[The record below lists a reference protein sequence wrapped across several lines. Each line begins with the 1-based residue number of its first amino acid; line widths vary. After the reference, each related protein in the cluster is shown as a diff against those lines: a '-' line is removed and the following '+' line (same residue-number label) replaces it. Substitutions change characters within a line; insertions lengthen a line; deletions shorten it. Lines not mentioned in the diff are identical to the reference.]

1 MSAANTNKGTNG
13 PIGYDVATALWQG
26 KRPYQED
33 SLLADFH
40 GGMDRGFAVLADGM
54 GGHAA
59 GDLASRLVV
68 IDAVSHLKFLMH
80 DGAALEKNLKS
91 ELTSAI
97 QTANDVLK
105 DRGASDR
112 RLQGMGATFLATV
125 LFEDRLYWAS
135 VGDSP
140 LYLWREGELRQL
152 NEDHSMAP
160 IIDQMAKTG
169 ELSEEE
175 AANHPDRNALTSVLM
190 GGNLKSMD
198 VPATA
203 TVLDPGDVL
212 IQASD
217 GLQYLD
223 EARIVEVLK
232 GMASGAS
239 SRAITDALMQ
249 ALYDLDDP
257 VQDNTAIM
265 VLQLCE
271 GLGDGGGGV
280 AKKGMAAKNE
290 GERAIVAAA
299 VAMAKKGD
307 AAPLATRMLAEDG
320 DAAEEDAS
328 SDDDAAPVA
337 TVAGDVDASAEVST
351 PPPEGRRRRILVPAA
366 LLGGAAVA
374 LGLIFGLP
382 SEQEGFVTEAALE
395 DSDSKAPGGEAVAA
409 APDDPVVEVEA
420 ADADAD
426 PDAADEGAT
435 GEDTPSPDAAPHD
448 PAAEE
453 ETSETPALDEAPD
466 EDAAPEGDDEP
477 AQDPAPEADVAP
489 EEDAAAE
496 DGVGAEEDVAP
507 EDDVAPAQDATP
519 EEDAAPE
526 SLAVAETAPDTT
538 DAEPDASPDAEPEP
552 DTEAPA
558 DDGAPAPAAEDPD
571 QTVEG
576 SETPEI
582 ATEGEDTTTSTATD
596 GEADLDAPAAAPG
609 DTSGAEPE
617 IEAGTTED
625 MPQEIVSTETDGDV
639 VDRTAPDASETGGAS
654 TGGLGAQIEVEGNG
668 TAQPEI
674 GESFGTSNGTLGV
687 VPQVVP
693 GADGDFAPAAPLQP
707 AAPLPAPTTTP
718 APAPVP
724 APAPAAPAPT
734 IDGAAPTPVPG
745 VGPLREGL
753 EAPSDD
759 GTAAPALPQPQIV
772 PESDTG
778 RLVPQVI
785 NPGITQDGRAG
796 QTVPRNQPN
805 VLPGVPMLP
814 PFAGNIQRFCQDQQ
828 CFAIIR
834 QPDGSVAILQRRR

>member
-1 MSAANTNKGTNG
+1 MSAANATKGING

-125 LFEDRLYWAS
+125 VFEDRLYWAS

-169 ELSEEE
+169 ELTEEE

-223 EARIVEVLK
+223 EARIADVLK
-232 GMASGAS
+232 GMDSGAS

-271 GLGDGGGGV
+271 GLGDGDGGGA
-280 AKKGMAAKNE
+280 AKKGMAAKSE

-299 VAMAKKGD
+299 VAMAKRGD
-307 AAPLATRMLAEDG
+307 AAPPATRMLAD
-320 DAAEEDAS
+320 DADAEEEETS
-328 SDDDAAPVA
+328 SDDDMAPVA
-337 TVAGDVDASAEVST
+337 AAAAAAPAEASGS
-351 PPPEGRRRRILVPAA
+351 PPEGRRRRILVPAA

-382 SEQEGFVTEAALE
+382 SEQEGFVNEAALE
-395 DSDSKAPGGEAVAA
+395 DPDAKAPGDEAVAA
-409 APDDPVVEVEA
+409 APDDPVLEVEA
-420 ADADAD
+420 ADADAESE
-426 PDAADEGAT
+426 PVVADEGAT
-435 GEDTPSPDAAPHD
+435 AEDTPSQD
-448 PAAEE
+448 PAPQDLAPEE
-453 ETSETPALDEAPD
+453 ETSETPALDEAPN
-466 EDAAPEGDDEP
+466 EDAAPELDGEP
-477 AQDPAPEADVAP
+477 TQDAAPETDVAP
-489 EEDAAAE
+489 EEDATLEGDVTPEVDVAPAE
-496 DGVGAEEDVAP
+496 DAALAEDVAP
-507 EDDVAPAQDATP
+507 ESPADAG
-519 EEDAAPE
+519 
-526 SLAVAETAPDTT
+526 TAPDTT
-538 DAEPDASPDAEPEP
+538 DAGPDASPDVEPEP
-552 DTEAPA
+552 EAEIAADEDAPTPA
-558 DDGAPAPAAEDPD
+558 EGDPD

-582 ATEGEDTTTSTATD
+582 ATAGEDTTTSTATD
-596 GEADLDAPAAAPG
+596 GEAVLDAPAAAPG
-609 DTSGAEPE
+609 DAAGVEPE
-617 IEAGTTED
+617 IEAGATED
-625 MPQEIVSTETDGDV
+625 MPQEIVSTETDGDAADDTV
-639 VDRTAPDASETGGAS
+639 PDAPIAGGTS

-668 TAQPEI
+668 IGAAQPDPST
-674 GESFGTSNGTLGV
+674 GEEFGSSNGTLGIV
-687 VPQVVP
+687 QSPAP
-693 GADGDFAPAAPLQP
+693 DAGGTLAPAAPSQIP
-707 AAPLPAPTTTP
+707 AP

-724 APAPAAPAPT
+724 AAPTATPAPA
-734 IDGAAPTPVPG
+734 IDGAAPAPVPG

-753 EAPSDD
+753 EAPIGD
-759 GTAAPALPQPQIV
+759 GADASALPQPQIL
-772 PESDTG
+772 PEADTG
-778 RLVPQVI
+778 TLLPHVI
-785 NPGITQDGRAG
+785 NPGFTQDDRAG
-796 QTVPRNQPN
+796 ETVPRIQPN
-805 VLPGVPMLP
+805 ELQGVPMLP
-814 PFAGNIQRFCQDQQ
+814 PFTGNIQRFCLDHQ
-828 CFAIIR
+828 CFAFIR